1 MGGVRS
7 LDGPLAEMTEG
18 YEHDPEFLL
27 QDAKLAFAEQL
38 EELLERR
45 HISRADLARRLGT
58 SRAYVIR
65 VLRAEFNFTLETI
78 IRIGLAL
85 DARFVIGVQP
95 AALRERK
102 HVPETTNHVQR
113 RHIAD
118 VLSVGE
124 PMAKYYADGKR
135 RKR

>member
-1 MGGVRS
+1 
-7 LDGPLAEMTEG
+7 MTRG

-45 HISRADLARRLGT
+45 HMSRADLARRLGT
-58 SRAYVIR
+58 SRAYVTR
-65 VLRAEFNFTLETI
+65 VLRAEFNLTLETI

-85 DARFVIGVQP
+85 DARFVIGLQP
-95 AALRERK
+95 TVRRERG
-102 HVPETTNHVQR
+102 HVPESRSHVQR
-113 RHIAD
+113 HPAAD
-118 VLSVGE
+118 ALCVGE
-124 PMAKYYADGKR
+124 PVAKYEADGKR

>member
-1 MGGVRS
+1 
-7 LDGPLAEMTEG
+7 MTEG

-58 SRAYVIR
+58 SRAYVTR
-65 VLRAEFNFTLETI
+65 VLRAEFNLTLETI
-78 IRIGLAL
+78 IKIGLAL
-85 DARFVIGVQP
+85 DARFVIGLQP

-113 RHIAD
+113 RPVAD
-118 VLSVGE
+118 ALCVGE
-124 PMAKYYADGKR
+124 PVAKYEPGGKK
-135 RKR
+135 KRN